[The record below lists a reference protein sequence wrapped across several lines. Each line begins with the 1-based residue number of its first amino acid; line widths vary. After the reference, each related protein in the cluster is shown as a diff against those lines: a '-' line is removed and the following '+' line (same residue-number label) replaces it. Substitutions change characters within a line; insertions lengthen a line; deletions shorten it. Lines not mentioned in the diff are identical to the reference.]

1 VLGAHTTSAQN
12 FSGDDVHFL
21 QSTDLLATAIE
32 RRQLE
37 EELRAATGRE
47 HRRIGQDLHDGPY
60 VHCGAYLRLRDAL
73 RDLFRLEMSKRLA
86 VEQDDRYCLAAT
98 LSVLCPGDTTWTF

>member
-1 VLGAHTTSAQN
+1 MLGAHTTSAQS

-37 EELRAATGRE
+37 EELLAATGRE

-60 VHCGAYLRLRDAL
+60 VTLYGTS
-73 RDLFRLEMSKRLA
+73 FGSK
-86 VEQDDRYCLAAT
+86 
-98 LSVLCPGDTTWTF
+98 